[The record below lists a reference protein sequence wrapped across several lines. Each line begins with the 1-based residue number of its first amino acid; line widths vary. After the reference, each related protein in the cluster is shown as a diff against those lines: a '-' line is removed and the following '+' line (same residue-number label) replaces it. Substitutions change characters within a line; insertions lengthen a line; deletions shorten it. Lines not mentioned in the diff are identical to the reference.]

1 MEGVIHDLHRF
12 LRTAMLSTY
21 AGDGKEAI
29 SQRPGFTELEYA
41 EGRFSYRDSFCGFYT
56 SAGQEVVRLDG
67 HPFWTQLYGGGMTP
81 PHRDDE
87 AFALRTFRF
96 LKRALSQKPEA
107 FQPRGPR
114 QMTDDAWEY
123 RCEWKGDITEFHGS
137 ERILF
142 REEEAFAHE
151 FLGGLIRSR

>member
-1 MEGVIHDLHRF
+1 MEEVIQELHRF
-12 LRTAMLSTY
+12 LRNAMLSTY
-21 AGDGKEAI
+21 AGDGKETT
-29 SQRPGFTELEYA
+29 SQRPGFIELAYA

-56 SAGQEVVRLDG
+56 STGQEVVWLEG
-67 HPFWTQLYGGGMTP
+67 KPFWTQLYGGGMTL

-87 AFALRTFRF
+87 AFALRTFNF

-114 QMTDDAWEY
+114 QMTDGEWEY
-123 RCEWKGDITEFHGS
+123 RCDWKGDITEFKGS

-142 REEEAFAHE
+142 QGEAVFTHE
-151 FLGGLIRSR
+151 FFGGLIRSR